1 MLVKVG
7 EEAKTFKLL
16 KVLKKIISDANP
28 QDEFF
33 SPDEDE
39 GTTIHPLTAA
49 PPECERYPEKNA
61 LFSSDNFPSKYNKVK
76 FRLRRAE
83 QL

>member
-1 MLVKVG
+1 M
-7 EEAKTFKLL
+7 
-16 KVLKKIISDANP
+16 KIISDANP

-76 FRLRRAE
+76 FILRRAE
-83 QL
+83 QP